1 MTTVLPT
8 PTFSIDE
15 INHALKHQFGY
26 SSLRDGQAEVI
37 ESVYQGR
44 DSLVLMPTGA
54 GKSLCYQLPASLL
67 PGLTIV
73 ISPLIA
79 LMKDQV
85 DGLVRQ
91 GIGAAYINSTVDQE
105 TTRQIFSGIAQGQI
119 KLLYL
124 APERLNNHY
133 FMMGLAELHISLF
146 AIDEAH
152 CISQWGHDFRPA
164 YTNLS
169 IVKQRFPFV
178 PIMALT
184 ATADVA
190 TRKDILE
197 QLQLNNPYIHLG
209 CFDRPNIRLTLAE
222 KYNGD
227 QQITR
232 YIKKQSNESGVIYCN
247 SRWQVERLTEY
258 LKGQGIDAD
267 AYHAGLPMELR
278 TSVQDRFIKDKL
290 QVVVATVAF
299 GLGINKPNI
308 RFVIHFEPPR
318 TLESYYQEI
327 GRAGRDGLPAEAL
340 ILHDDKDVERIKKRI
355 SEGENEHRVNVEMQR
370 FHAISGFVE
379 AQTCRRKV
387 VLNYFAQ
394 FTKDACGNCDICLDP
409 PSQFDATRVA
419 QMVLSCVYRVEQT
432 GDIKYVIDVLRG
444 VKNNTTSKHGH
455 DQVSTFGIGKDKT
468 PGYWFSIIR
477 QLIHLGYLQQDI
489 TQQSALC
496 LTQASHSVLKGQEP
510 LMLASPRLQNAS
522 YWRHDQKVNATYDRQ
537 LFSKLR
543 SLRKTI
549 ADAEDIAPYIVFN
562 DATLSDMAKIKPTT
576 SQAMLTVSGV
586 GDTKLARYGDDFI
599 TVIKEHLA

>member
-85 DGLVRQ
+85 DSLVRQ

-419 QMVLSCVYRVEQT
+419 QMVLSCVYRIEQT

-444 VKNNTTSKHGH
+444 VKNNATSKHGH

>member
-8 PTFSIDE
+8 PNFSIDE

-419 QMVLSCVYRVEQT
+419 QMVLSCVYRIEQT

>member
-232 YIKKQSNESGVIYCN
+232 YIRKQSNESGVIYCN

-419 QMVLSCVYRVEQT
+419 QMVLSCVYRIEQT

-444 VKNNTTSKHGH
+444 VKNNTTSKHRH

-522 YWRHDQKVNATYDRQ
+522 YWRHDQKVKATYDRQ

-576 SQAMLTVSGV
+576 SHAMLTVSGV

>member
-419 QMVLSCVYRVEQT
+419 QMVLSCVYRIEQT

>member
-1 MTTVLPT
+1 VLPT

-15 INHALKHQFGY
+15 INHALKHQFGN

-232 YIKKQSNESGVIYCN
+232 YIRKQSNESGVIYCN

-419 QMVLSCVYRVEQT
+419 QMVLSCVYRIEQT

-444 VKNNTTSKHGH
+444 VKNNTTSKHRH

-522 YWRHDQKVNATYDRQ
+522 YWRHDQKVKATYDRQ

-576 SQAMLTVSGV
+576 SHAMLTVSGV

>member
-232 YIKKQSNESGVIYCN
+232 YIRKQSNESGVIYCN

-419 QMVLSCVYRVEQT
+419 QMVLSCVYRIEQT

-444 VKNNTTSKHGH
+444 VKNNTTSKHRH

-522 YWRHDQKVNATYDRQ
+522 YWRHDQKVKATYDRQ
-537 LFSKLR
+537 LFGKLR

-576 SQAMLTVSGV
+576 SHAMLTVSGV

>member
-1 MTTVLPT
+1 MLPT

-232 YIKKQSNESGVIYCN
+232 YIRKQSNESGVIYCN

-419 QMVLSCVYRVEQT
+419 QMVLSCVYRIEQT

-444 VKNNTTSKHGH
+444 VKNNTTSKHRH

-522 YWRHDQKVNATYDRQ
+522 YWRHDQKVKATYDRQ

-576 SQAMLTVSGV
+576 SHAMLTVSGV

>member
-409 PSQFDATRVA
+409 PSQFDATRVS
-419 QMVLSCVYRVEQT
+419 QMVLSCVYRIEQT

-444 VKNNTTSKHGH
+444 VKNNSTSKHGH

>member
-1 MTTVLPT
+1 MTAHLAFSHDQLLTVL
-8 PTFSIDE
+8 
-15 INHALKHQFGY
+15 KQRFGY
-26 SSLRDGQAEVI
+26 TALREGQAEAI
-37 ESVYQGR
+37 ESVFQGK
-44 DSLVLMPTGA
+44 DSMILMPTGA
-54 GKSLCYQLPASLL
+54 GKSLCYQLPACIL

-85 DGLVRQ
+85 DSLVRQ
-91 GIGAAYINSTVDQE
+91 GIGAAYINSSVDQA
-105 TTRQIFSGIAQGQI
+105 TSQQIFAGVASGQI

-133 FMMGLAELHISLF
+133 FMMGLADLPISMF

-164 YTNLS
+164 YTNLAR
-169 IVKQRFPFV
+169 VKEQFPHV
-178 PIMALT
+178 PVMALT

-190 TRKDILE
+190 TRKDILA
-197 QLQLNNPYIHLG
+197 QLNLHQPYIHLG
-209 CFDRPNIRLTLAE
+209 SFDRPNIRLTLAE

-227 QQITR
+227 QQIVR
-232 YIKKQSNESGVIYCN
+232 YIKKQKSDSGIVYCN
-247 SRWQVERLTEY
+247 SRWQVERLAKHLAE
-258 LKGQGIDAD
+258 QGIDALP
-267 AYHAGLPMELR
+267 YHAGLEIEQRNL
-278 TSVQDRFIKDKL
+278 VQDSFIKDKL

-308 RFVIHFEPPR
+308 RYVIHFEPPR

-355 SEGENEHRVNVEMQR
+355 ADGENEQRVDVELQR
-370 FHAISGFVE
+370 FQAINGFIE

-394 FTKDACGNCDICLDP
+394 FTKEACGNCDICLDP
-409 PSQFDATRVA
+409 PSQFDATIVA
-419 QMVLSCVYRVEQT
+419 QKVLSCVYRIGQS
-432 GDIKYVIDVLRG
+432 GDIKYVIDVIRG
-444 VKNNTTSKHGH
+444 VANDKIKQLAH
-455 DQVSTFGIGKDKT
+455 DKVSTFGLGRDKT

-489 TQQSALC
+489 TNQSALT
-496 LTQASHSVLKGQEP
+496 LTQAAHSVLKGQEP

-522 YWRHDQKVNATYDRQ
+522 YWRHDQKQDRTYDRN
-537 LFSKLR
+537 LFGKLR
-543 SLRKTI
+543 QLRKTI
-549 ADAEDIAPYIVFN
+549 ADSEDIAPYIVFN
-562 DATLSDMAKIKPTT
+562 DATLSDMAKLKPIT
-576 SQAMLTVSGV
+576 SSEFLTVSGV
-586 GDTKLARYGDDFI
+586 GETKLARYGDAFI
-599 TVIKEHLA
+599 DLIKEHVA